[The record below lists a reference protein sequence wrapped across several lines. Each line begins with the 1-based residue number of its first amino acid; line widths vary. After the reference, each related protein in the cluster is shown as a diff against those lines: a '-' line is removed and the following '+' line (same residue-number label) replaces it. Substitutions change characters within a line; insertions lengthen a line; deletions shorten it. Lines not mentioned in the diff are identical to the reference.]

1 MGSDSAGR
9 NIRDIGKYWNIR
21 NFWIFWIFWILWN

>member
-21 NFWIFWIFWILWN
+21 NFWIFWILWN